1 MKKIFLILLTIL
13 LVGCSDIN
21 IKKDSVIDLSE
32 SFNLEN
38 IIEHSDNISIL
49 SYDLD
54 TDNSKL
60 LITYLKDDKT
70 LTKQFDVTIKQP
82 QYTINDDIVIDVY
95 KGYDI
100 YKIVNAETGI
110 ILTSQLDADNCKLTI
125 HLSKGNWS
133 KDETIDVDIINS
145 NPFPK
150 YYFLDQIVYDYFN
163 YPGDLTHEEFNDVK
177 VIDGYILYED
187 NSLIHFNEEIGND
200 SIGLD
205 KRVVYYGSYEQADK
219 DHLNI
224 KASHYSSS
232 YLNKHKD
239 EELPS
244 EYLNCDYSED
254 ELVVV
259 DHINQRK
266 ENVIYNYDVTYVYHR
281 YDSNRHPIKQS

>member
-21 IKKDSVIDLSE
+21 IIKEAVIDLTD

-54 TDNSKL
+54 IDNSKL
-60 LITYLKDDKT
+60 LITYLKDDKE

-163 YPGDLTHEEFNDVK
+163 YPGDLTHKEFNDVK

-205 KRVVYYGSYEQADK
+205 KRVVYYGSYEQIDK
-219 DHLNI
+219 EHLNI
-224 KASHYSSS
+224 SVSNYSNT
-232 YLNKHKD
+232 YINQHKD

-244 EYLNCDYSED
+244 EYLNCEYSED

-281 YDSNRHPIKQS
+281 YDSNRHPIK